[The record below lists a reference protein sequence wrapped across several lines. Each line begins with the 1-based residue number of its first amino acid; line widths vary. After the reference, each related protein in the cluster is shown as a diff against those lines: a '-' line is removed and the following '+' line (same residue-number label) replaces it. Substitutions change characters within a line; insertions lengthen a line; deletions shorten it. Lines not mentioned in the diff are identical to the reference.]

1 LHCPD
6 VVLRFEQMGR
16 KRVPKRMTTRRL
28 EDRSLSDSGLHRP
41 LQDQFVDVMPPDD
54 ARPWVPRGLGGREDI
69 LPRPLTTGMEVFALQ
84 RIRQVDVPS
93 ARLQILLM
101 PLFDVVEM
109 PL

>member
-1 LHCPD
+1 
-6 VVLRFEQMGR
+6 MGR
-16 KRVPKRMTTRRL
+16 KRVPKRMTTRRFGDL
-28 EDRSLSDSGLHRP
+28 SLLDSGLYRP

-69 LPRPLTTGMEVFALQ
+69 LPGPLMTGMGVFALQ
-84 RIRQVDVPS
+84 RIRKVDVHS
-93 ARLQILLM
+93 AGLQILRM